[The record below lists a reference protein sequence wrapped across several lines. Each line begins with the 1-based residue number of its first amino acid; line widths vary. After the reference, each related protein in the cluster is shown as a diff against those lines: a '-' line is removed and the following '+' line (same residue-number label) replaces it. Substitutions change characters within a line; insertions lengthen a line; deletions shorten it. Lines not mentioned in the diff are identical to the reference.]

1 MTTMGQRRAII
12 IFPAIAVAFSVSC
25 ASAGSAPV
33 GPQPAAG
40 AQPAATSTVSK
51 ASAGAA
57 RTPATG
63 VALDTLSRIPI
74 RREQPAGYARSKFR
88 HWVDADGDSCNTR
101 EEALIEESSSP
112 AQVDMFGCKVLAGD
126 WYSTY
131 DKVTVTDPSGLDVD
145 HVVALKEAWDSG
157 AGKWSA
163 ARREAFANDLSDPRA
178 LVAVTAS
185 SNRSKGDKDPPQWMP
200 RNTAMHCTYLSDW
213 VAVKSRWSLSMDES
227 EYRFIEKRLKGAC
240 SGTTIA
246 PWGSPAPSPAAPSPG
261 STATTVPTQGS
272 TPSSGAQTTI
282 APATTAPAKGGT
294 LPTIKPGAFCSPQGA
309 QGTYS
314 GTAYVCSTTKT
325 DGTPYSDGRAR
336 WRRV

>member
-1 MTTMGQRRAII
+1 MLTMGQKRAII
-12 IFPAIAVAFSVSC
+12 IFPALAVAFTVGC

-33 GPQPAAG
+33 ETQAA
-40 AQPAATSTVSK
+40 ADFRPAATSTVSK
-51 ASAGAA
+51 ASAGPSVS
-57 RTPATG
+57 PA
-63 VALDTLSRIPI
+63 VSSALEVLARIPI

-101 EEALIEESSSP
+101 EEALIDESTSP
-112 AQVDMFGCKVLAGD
+112 AQVDMFGCKVIAGD

-131 DKVTVTDPSGLDVD
+131 DKVTVTDPSELDID

-157 AGKWSA
+157 AGRWTA

-185 SNRSKGDKDPPQWMP
+185 SNRSKGEKDPPQWMP
-200 RNTAMHCTYLSDW
+200 RNTEMHCTYLSDW

-227 EYRFIEKRLKGAC
+227 EYRFIEKRLKGQCA
-240 SGTTIA
+240 GTTLA
-246 PWGSPAPSPAAPSPG
+246 PWGSASASSPVTTSPG
-261 STATTVPTQGS
+261 TPVTTVPSSGS
-272 TPSSGAQTTI
+272 TVASTV
-282 APATTAPAKGGT
+282 APATTAPAKGGAV
-294 LPTIKPGAFCSPQGA
+294 PTIKPGAFCSPKGA

-314 GTAYVCSTTKT
+314 GTAYVCSTSKT

-336 WRRV
+336 WRKA

>member
-1 MTTMGQRRAII
+1 MLTMGQKRAII
-12 IFPAIAVAFSVSC
+12 IFPAIAVAFSVGC

-33 GPQPAAG
+33 ETQAA
-40 AQPAATSTVSK
+40 ADSRPAATSTVSK
-51 ASAGAA
+51 ASAGPSVS
-57 RTPATG
+57 PAVST
-63 VALDTLSRIPI
+63 ALEVLARIPI

-101 EEALIEESSSP
+101 EEVLVAESTSP
-112 AQVDMFGCKVLAGD
+112 AQVDPFGCKVIAGD
-126 WYSTY
+126 WYSAY
-131 DKVTVTDPSGLDVD
+131 DRVTVTDPSELDVD

-157 AGKWSA
+157 AGRWSA
-163 ARREAFANDLSDPRA
+163 ARREAFANDLSDARA

-200 RNTAMHCTYLSDW
+200 ANTGIHCTYLSDW

-227 EYRFIEKRLKGAC
+227 EYRFIEKRLKGQCA
-240 SGTTIA
+240 GTMLA
-246 PWGSPAPSPAAPSPG
+246 PWGSAPSPVITTPG

-282 APATTAPAKGGT
+282 APATSAPAKGGT
-294 LPTIKPGAFCSPQGA
+294 LPTVKPGAFCSPQGA

>member
-1 MTTMGQRRAII
+1 MVTMGQKRAII
-12 IFPAIAVAFSVSC
+12 VFPAIAIAFSVGC
-25 ASAGSAPV
+25 ASAGSVPSAPQATAGV
-33 GPQPAAG
+33 QLTAA
-40 AQPAATSTVSK
+40 STVSK
-51 ASAGAA
+51 ASAGPASSPAA
-57 RTPATG
+57 ST
-63 VALDTLSRIPI
+63 ALDVLARIPI

-101 EEALIEESSSP
+101 EEALIDESTSP
-112 AQVDMFGCKVLAGD
+112 AQVDPFGCKVIAGD

-157 AGKWSA
+157 AGRWSA
-163 ARREAFANDLSDPRA
+163 ARREAFANDLSDARA

-200 RNTAMHCTYLSDW
+200 RNTAVHCTYLSDW

-227 EYRFIEKRLKGAC
+227 EYRFVEKRLKGQCA
-240 SGTTIA
+240 GTMLA
-246 PWGSPAPSPAAPSPG
+246 PWGSAPSPVTTTPG
-261 STATTVPTQGS
+261 STATTVPIQGS

-282 APATTAPAKGGT
+282 APATSAPAKGGT
-294 LPTIKPGAFCSPQGA
+294 LPTVKPGAFCSPQGA

>member
-1 MTTMGQRRAII
+1 MVTMGQKRAII
-12 IFPAIAVAFSVSC
+12 VFPALAVAFSVGC
-25 ASAGSAPV
+25 ASAGSVPS
-33 GPQPAAG
+33 GPQATAGVQLTAA
-40 AQPAATSTVSK
+40 STVSK
-51 ASAGAA
+51 ASAGPAGSPAA
-57 RTPATG
+57 ST
-63 VALDTLSRIPI
+63 ALDVLARIPI

-101 EEALIEESSSP
+101 EEALIDESTSP
-112 AQVDMFGCKVLAGD
+112 AQVDPFGCKVIAGD

-157 AGKWSA
+157 AGRWTA
-163 ARREAFANDLSDPRA
+163 AQREAFANDLSDPRA

-185 SNRSKGDKDPPQWMP
+185 SNRSKGEKDPPQWMP
-200 RNTAMHCTYLSDW
+200 RNTAVHCTYLSDW

-227 EYRFIEKRLKGAC
+227 EYRFIEKRLKGQCA
-240 SGTTIA
+240 GTMLA
-246 PWGSPAPSPAAPSPG
+246 PWGSAPTPVTAPPG
-261 STATTVPTQGS
+261 STATTVPTQGG

-282 APATTAPAKGGT
+282 APTTTAPAKGGT
-294 LPTIKPGAFCSPQGA
+294 LPTVKPGAFCSPQGA